1 MFILSL
7 TVAYIPTALTNFFIT
22 KAKYITYSG
31 YINSFSEKSSNHIHH
46 FYNKQFRDEKEAYFT
61 HESWLII
68 QEDYDFIVDM
78 SSLIFNVVLNVM
90 VLSWFLNSA
99 FLISYLCA
107 VPLAILCVTLSKSNL
122 QYWSDKSQTSR
133 SEMMQTLGSGWDT
146 ILTGNTW
153 NIGIW
158 KNYFAKKAAASGK
171 NQRGLILNIDIIATL
186 TLMISAFPILIVLFM
201 TFQNA
206 LGDIQLLAMLVAT
219 TPRQVTT
226 IQYLSDAI
234 SLFVNLNDKARRT
247 KQLSAHLNFDK
258 ENVNKGQIKWGAIF
272 ISSKNYDATPVYSF
286 DEIVTGTNGF
296 KPGRYTITG
305 SNGTGKTTLLADIKT
320 KLHGNAY
327 ILPTHSKIIFLND
340 TGLGEFSSGEKMA
353 ANLHEIA
360 DNVCAT
366 EMPVILLDE
375 WNANLDNENI
385 KKLSKIIDDISI
397 NNCVIEV
404 IHNYEKRSMD
414 VVTH

>member
-1 MFILSL
+1 
-7 TVAYIPTALTNFFIT
+7 
-22 KAKYITYSG
+22 
-31 YINSFSEKSSNHIHH
+31 
-46 FYNKQFRDEKEAYFT
+46 
-61 HESWLII
+61 
-68 QEDYDFIVDM
+68 
-78 SSLIFNVVLNVM
+78 
-90 VLSWFLNSA
+90 
-99 FLISYLCA
+99 
-107 VPLAILCVTLSKSNL
+107 
-122 QYWSDKSQTSR
+122 
-133 SEMMQTLGSGWDT
+133 MMQTLGSGWDT
-146 ILTGNTW
+146 ILIGNIW

-158 KNYFAKKAAASGK
+158 KNYFAKKAVASGK
-171 NQRGLILNIDIIATL
+171 NQRRLILNIDIIATL

-206 LGDIQLLAMLVAT
+206 LGDMQLLAMLVAT

-234 SLFVNLNDKARRT
+234 SLFVNLNDKVRRT

-272 ISSKNYDATPVYSF
+272 ISSKNYGATPVYSF
-286 DEIVTGTNGF
+286 DEIVTDTNDF

-320 KLHGNAY
+320 KLRGNAY

-340 TGLGEFSSGEKMA
+340 TELGEFSSGEKMA

-360 DNVCAT
+360 DNVCTT
-366 EMPVILLDE
+366 EMSVILLDE

-404 IHNYEKRSMD
+404 IHNYEKWSMD